1 MAHVSNDDIL
11 DVTHELRVAGVPFV
25 VATVIDTQGST
36 PRKVGAKMVVAAD
49 GRTFGTVGGGAVESK
64 VIERSRALFDAP
76 VLARLRWELAS
87 SDAGGMVC
95 GGTMEFL
102 LEPFLTR
109 PRAVVFGAGHV
120 GKALTRVLAD
130 VQFDVTVVDDREALL
145 DTERLSGAR
154 VMHAHPRDAAVS
166 LELPSSAF
174 AVIVTRGH
182 VQDLETLRALVRRDL
197 RYLGVM
203 SSRKKKLELFAELRR
218 EGVPEEALAR
228 VHAPIGLD
236 IGAETPEEIAIAIA
250 GEMIAALRRGSAP
263 TR

>member
-1 MAHVSNDDIL
+1 MAHVSNDDLL
-11 DVTHELRVAGVPFV
+11 DVIHELRTAGVPFV

-64 VIERSRALFDAP
+64 IIERSRALIDAP

-87 SDAGGMVC
+87 TDAGGMVC

-109 PRAVVFGAGHV
+109 PRVFVFGAGHV

-130 VQFDVTVVDDREALL
+130 LHFDVTVVDDREALL
-145 DTERLSGAR
+145 DVGRLSGAR
-154 VMHAHPRDAAVS
+154 IVHAHPREAAVS
-166 LELPSSAF
+166 LELPASAF
-174 AVIVTRGH
+174 AAIVTRGH

-203 SSRKKKLELFAELRR
+203 ASRKKKLELFAKLRD
-218 EGVPEEALAR
+218 EGVPDEALAR

-250 GEMIAALRRGSAP
+250 AQMIAALRQSPAAGS
-263 TR
+263 